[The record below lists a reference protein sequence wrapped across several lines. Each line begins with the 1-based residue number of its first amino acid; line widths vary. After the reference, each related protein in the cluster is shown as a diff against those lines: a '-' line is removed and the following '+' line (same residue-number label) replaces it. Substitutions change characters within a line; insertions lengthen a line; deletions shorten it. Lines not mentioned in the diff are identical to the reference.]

1 MTTTIITPTSTA
13 SQQALVSYVE
23 RYQPLTR
30 IIVKEPPGHYHISAL
45 ADRRLAQKV
54 HVIRGQNAM
63 LDSDLATFY
72 GVQLKYLK
80 AHVRRSK
87 ARFPEGCIF
96 TLTAEEAQAIR
107 SPHAALDQ
115 RSKQPVF
122 AFTERGILTLAMV
135 LRSEQAI
142 DVSLRLVSLF
152 LRMRDVLAANQ
163 DILLRLDHM
172 AERAGGESAAFQN
185 LLQDLEQLLA
195 LATDPHSA

>member
-45 ADRRLAQKV
+45 ADRRLAQNV
-54 HVIRGQNAM
+54 HLIRGQKVM
-63 LDSDLATFY
+63 LDSDLAVFY
-72 GVQLKYLK
+72 GVQLKYIK
-80 AHVRRSK
+80 AHVRRSTK
-87 ARFPEGCIF
+87 RFPEGCMF

-107 SPHAALDQ
+107 SRHTTMDQ
-115 RSKQPVF
+115 RIKQPIF
-122 AFTERGILTLAMV
+122 AFNERGILTLAMV

-142 DVSLRLVSLF
+142 AVSLRLVGLF
-152 LRMRDVLAANQ
+152 LRMRDVLAMNQ

-172 AERAGGESAAFQN
+172 AERAGGDSAAFQT